1 MRDLDQATGVMAK
14 KRGNGFLLFLLG
26 VWLLSA
32 AVPPWVY
39 TFSVPRS
46 GTAATPAGYHLLWVP
61 PAPKSSSHAAGVRV
75 DLDRLLIQW
84 AIIAAIG
91 GAHIVLRRQRRDT
104 ETARGGGDDA

>member
-1 MRDLDQATGVMAK
+1 MAR

-39 TFSVPRS
+39 TFTVPRS
-46 GTAATPAGYHLLWVP
+46 GTAARPAGYFLLWQP
-61 PAPKSSSHAAGVRV
+61 PAPASKNHLAGVRI

-91 GAHIVLRRQRRDT
+91 GAHIFLRRQGRDP
-104 ETARGGGDDA
+104 GD

>member
-1 MRDLDQATGVMAK
+1 MAG

-39 TFSVPRS
+39 TF
-46 GTAATPAGYHLLWVP
+46 TAPAGQGSATTPAGYFLLWQP
-61 PAPKSSSHAAGVRV
+61 PAPARKLSLAGVRI
-75 DLDRLLIQW
+75 DLDRLFIQW

-91 GAHIVLRRQRRDT
+91 GAYVFLRRQRR
-104 ETARGGGDDA
+104 EASRE